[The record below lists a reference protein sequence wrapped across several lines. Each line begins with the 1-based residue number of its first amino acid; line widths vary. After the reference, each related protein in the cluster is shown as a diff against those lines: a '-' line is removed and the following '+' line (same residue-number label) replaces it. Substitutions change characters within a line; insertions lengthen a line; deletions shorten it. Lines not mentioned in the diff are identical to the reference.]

1 MCEKRI
7 PFLCYFKQ
15 QSTQR
20 IQNAHTT
27 WSFLDGN
34 WHKRSAANKA
44 RKVQTFQSWICHD
57 WIYGVKS
64 KKEQSWR
71 LFMLQCILTKVSKVL
86 LIRSNCSF
94 EGKKVFWTASHMH
107 FAVLLRTTYDPISCL
122 GWKLRFAMAIHQNFS
137 LSESSLS
144 FFANEQYF
152 CFTFYHFF
160 YIFLFMKNFFCP
172 HFQL

>member
-7 PFLCYFKQ
+7 PFFSVTSSSKAHKEFKM
-15 QSTQR
+15 
-20 IQNAHTT
+20 HPT

-64 KKEQSWR
+64 RIVCYTAYWQKYQK
-71 LFMLQCILTKVSKVL
+71 L

-94 EGKKVFWTASHMH
+94 DGKKLVFWTARVTCTLQFYYLPYILSR
-107 FAVLLRTTYDPISCL
+107 VKIKICYGYPS
-122 GWKLRFAMAIHQNFS
+122 KL
-137 LSESSLS
+137 
-144 FFANEQYF
+144 FFRR
-152 CFTFYHFF
+152 
-160 YIFLFMKNFFCP
+160 K
-172 HFQL
+172 